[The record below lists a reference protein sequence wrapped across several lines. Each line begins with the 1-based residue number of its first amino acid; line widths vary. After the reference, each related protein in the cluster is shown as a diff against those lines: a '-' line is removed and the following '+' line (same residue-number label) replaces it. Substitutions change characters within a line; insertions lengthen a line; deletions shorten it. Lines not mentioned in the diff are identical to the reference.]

1 MHTDERVID
10 YGHPLAVPVCPHTGQ
25 QEEDDVPAKII
36 GIVPPLT
43 TPFDQDGEIDEKA
56 FRRQVRFLLDK
67 GVHGVCVGGST
78 GEGHTLTRDEF
89 RRLIEACAEELNG
102 RVPLVAGIIANSTRE
117 AIARARAIESVDVAA
132 LQITP
137 VHYLFKPDDDATV
150 GHFKTLSESVKQPII
165 IYNVVPWNYLSPALL
180 VRIMKEQAGVIGVKQ
195 SAGDLKLMA
204 DLLLD
209 IPDGK
214 VVLTAVDALLY
225 PSFALGAHGT
235 IAANPAAAPGPCV
248 ALWNA
253 VQRGDHA
260 TALELHK
267 RLLRFWNTIVGDNL
281 PACVKHALTLQ
292 GSPSGLPRQ
301 PMPAPTSRQK
311 EAIAAALRPLLEM
324 EGDERLAAAE

>member
-1 MHTDERVID
+1 LTPCDQLSYLIVHITNN
-10 YGHPLAVPVCPHTGQ
+10 Q
-25 QEEDDVPAKII
+25 KEEIVPAKIT
-36 GIVPPLT
+36 GIIPPLT
-43 TPFDQDGEIDEKA
+43 TPFDQNGDIDEKA
-56 FRRQVRFLLDK
+56 FRRQVKFLLEK

-78 GEGHTLTRDEF
+78 GEGHTLTADEF

-102 RVPLVAGIIANSTRE
+102 KVPLV
-117 AIARARAIESVDVAA
+117 AIARARAIEHVNVAA

-137 VHYLFKPDDDATV
+137 VHYLFKPDEDATV
-150 GHFKTLSESVKQPII
+150 GHFKTLSESAKQPVI

-180 VRIMKEQAGVIGVKQ
+180 LRIMNELPGVIGVKQ

-209 IPDGK
+209 VPAGK

-235 IAANPAAAPGPCV
+235 IAANPAAVPGACV

-253 VQRGDHA
+253 VQRGDHT
-260 TALELHK
+260 TALEIHK

-311 EAIAAALRPLLEM
+311 EAIAAALKPLMELE
-324 EGDERLAAAE
+324 GGVRLVAAE

>member
-1 MHTDERVID
+1 MPTKI
-10 YGHPLAVPVCPHTGQ
+10 TG
-25 QEEDDVPAKII
+25 II
-36 GIVPPLT
+36 PPLT
-43 TPFDQDGEIDEKA
+43 TPFDQNGEIDEKA
-56 FRRQVRFLLDK
+56 FRRQVKFLVDK

-78 GEGHTLTRDEF
+78 GEGHTLTIDEF

-102 RVPLVAGIIANSTRE
+102 KVPLVAGIIANSTRE

-137 VHYLFKPDDDATV
+137 VHYLFKPDEDATV
-150 GHFKTLSESVKQPII
+150 GHFKTLTESVKQPVI

-180 VRIMKEQAGVIGVKQ
+180 LRIMNEQPGVIGVKQ

-209 IPDGK
+209 IPAGK
-214 VVLTAVDALLY
+214 FVLTAVDALLY

-235 IAANPAAAPGPCV
+235 IAANPAAVPGPCV

-253 VQRGDHA
+253 VQRGDHV
-260 TALELHK
+260 TALEIHK

-281 PACVKHALTLQ
+281 PACVKYALTLQ
-292 GSPSGLPRQ
+292 GCPSGYPRQ
-301 PMPAPTSRQK
+301 PMPVPTSHQM
-311 EAIAAALRPLLEM
+311 EAIAPALRHLLEV
-324 EGDERLAAAE
+324 EGGERLVAAE